1 MTPSATGPQSA
12 PAAPYASG
20 KSSSSNETRSPTA
33 SQSTPALPSQAVHD
47 RRDVPSRQVNPNSW
61 SRERAVLRDR
71 EAERNDPDFA
81 RRPPGGVAPTLSYQG
96 YGGMP
101 AAPYGY
107 GYAYVGGAMPPQGG
121 YPSWQGQVPYTMGY
135 APSMGYQ
142 NPRGYGAPP
151 PPPTPPPNSGRGY
164 APQSGRSYKD
174 EFPQLG

>member
-1 MTPSATGPQSA
+1 M
-12 PAAPYASG
+12 SG
-20 KSSSSNETRSPTA
+20 KSSSTNESRSPTA
-33 SQSTPALPSQAVHD
+33 SASAQDSSKIASSSQPPFE
-47 RRDVPSRQVNPNSW
+47 RRDGPSRQVNPNSW

-81 RRPPGGVAPTLSYQG
+81 RRPTGGVAPTLSYQG

-101 AAPYGY
+101 VPAAPYGY
-107 GYAYVGGAMPPQGG
+107 SYGYGGGAMPPQGG
-121 YPSWQGQVPYTMGY
+121 YPSWQGQAPYSMGY
-135 APSMGYQ
+135 APPVGYQ

-151 PPPTPPPNSGRGY
+151 PPPPPNSGRGY